1 MFYVFQSFFS
11 GCNRTVFDTKYG
23 FDKALV
29 MGDDAAII
37 LDVKEWKD
45 YSGEQLQINFNDNSG
60 ILTSFVNTDFKWFFG
75 ER

>member
-1 MFYVFQSFFS
+1 
-11 GCNRTVFDTKYG
+11 
-23 FDKALV
+23 

-60 ILTSFVNTDFKWFFG
+60 ILTSFVNTTLVAPKTEGIEEVIAKTLSGSLEKDKG
-75 ER
+75 LVKVYK